1 MVSEYACLGVGR
13 HQDGT
18 DGLDA
23 GGVGW
28 NELSRELALTGV
40 HVEAID
46 PGRQLTGLVNVQGP
60 AVGAKRDRLFSRI

>member
-1 MVSEYACLGVGR
+1 VVSEYACLGIGR

-28 NELSRELALTGV
+28 NELSPEFALTGV

-46 PGRQLTGLVNVQGP
+46 PGRQLTGLVKVQGP